1 MAQITELGKQM
12 FEKEFGQNHLSYHNF
27 IMCLTD
33 ETLNESAQVA
43 NELKFSKES
52 DSTESNHS
60 FEIFSIMMN
69 ILYYFAD
76 KENYHF
82 NDENDELNAIDAILM
97 SFILENMVRKELIVA
112 QGNLLISNPDSR
124 LYLKKT
130 EDVKSEQ
137 LTKQLLKKIMK

>member
-1 MAQITELGKQM
+1 
-12 FEKEFGQNHLSYHNF
+12 
-27 IMCLTD
+27 
-33 ETLNESAQVA
+33 
-43 NELKFSKES
+43 
-52 DSTESNHS
+52 
-60 FEIFSIMMN
+60 
-69 ILYYFAD
+69 
-76 KENYHF
+76 
-82 NDENDELNAIDAILM
+82 M